1 MVSSS
6 DVYRVRL
13 DVFDG
18 PLDLLLHLCRRQEVD
33 IRDIPIAEV
42 TEQYLRYLDLMQ
54 ELNLEVAGSYL
65 AMAAT
70 LCHVKSLMILPV
82 AEPDGEDEEGPDPR
96 KDLIRRL
103 LEYEGYREAAERLVG
118 GEILDRDTFEPLG
131 MVDKEEP
138 ADRPV
143 EGNLFLLLDALQDL
157 LDRRKARPAE
167 HRVAV
172 TRFSVAGRMKA
183 VVARMREHPR
193 LAFTDLFDRRADR
206 EEILV
211 TFLALLEMVRLR
223 YVSIVQQEHLR
234 PIRLRLNYVGP
245 PEDLPVP
252 GEEAGP

>member
-1 MVSSS
+1 MSE
-6 DVYRVRL
+6 VYRVRL
-13 DVFDG
+13 DIFDG

-33 IRDIPIAEV
+33 VRDIPIAEV

-70 LCHVKSLMILPV
+70 LCQVKSLMILPV
-82 AEPDGEDEEGPDPR
+82 AEPEGEDEEGPDPR
-96 KDLIRRL
+96 GDLIRRL

-131 MVDKEEP
+131 MVEKEEP

-157 LDRRKARPAE
+157 LDRRKALPAE
-167 HRVAV
+167 HRVSV
-172 TRFSVAGRMKA
+172 TRFTVAGRMR
-183 VVARMREHPR
+183 VVVTLMRDNPR
-193 LAFTDLFDRRADR
+193 LTFTDLFEPRADR
-206 EEILV
+206 EERLV

-223 YVSIVQQEHLR
+223 YVSIVQREHLQ

-252 GEEAGP
+252 GEDVGT

>member
-1 MVSSS
+1 VS
-6 DVYRVRL
+6 DEAYRVRL

-33 IRDIPIAEV
+33 VRDIAIAEV
-42 TEQYLRYLDLMQ
+42 TDQYLRYLDLMR

-82 AEPDGEDEEGPDPR
+82 AEPDDEGEEGPDPR

-103 LEYEGYREAAERLVG
+103 LEYEGYREAADALAE
-118 GEILDRDTFEPLG
+118 GEILDRDTFEPAG
-131 MVDKEEP
+131 WVEEQAP
-138 ADRPV
+138 QDRPV

-157 LDRRKARPAE
+157 LDRRKALPAE
-167 HRVAV
+167 HRVLV
-172 TRFSVAGRMKA
+172 TRFTVADRMKA
-183 VVARMREHPR
+183 VVARMRERPR
-193 LAFTDLFDRRADR
+193 LTFPDLFEVGADR

-223 YVSIVQQEHLR
+223 YVSIVQRDHLET
-234 PIRLRLNYVGP
+234 IELALNYVGSAD
-245 PEDLPVP
+245 ELPMP
-252 GEEAGP
+252 GEEGRT